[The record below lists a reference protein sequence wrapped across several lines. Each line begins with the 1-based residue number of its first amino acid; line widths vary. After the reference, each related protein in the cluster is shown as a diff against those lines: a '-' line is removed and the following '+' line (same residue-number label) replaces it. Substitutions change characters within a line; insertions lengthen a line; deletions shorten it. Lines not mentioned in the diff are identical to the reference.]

1 VHISPTR
8 RGPQAITIEVLNQ
21 SGAAVKASSVTASL
35 SSPQV
40 SALDLTLAR
49 KTGNGSEW
57 ASRAAVAPLPG
68 VWTLTINVSL
78 GAAEAYTTSVRYQVW

>member
-1 VHISPTR
+1 MILLVDDDP
-8 RGPQAITIEVLNQ
+8 
-21 SGAAVKASSVTASL
+21 SVTASL

-40 SALDLTLAR
+40 SALNLTLR
-49 KTGNGSEW
+49 TRTRDGSEW

-78 GAAEAYTTSVRYQVW
+78 GPAEAYTTSVRYQVW